1 MSLKS
6 LATSVSALQARTE
19 QIEMRLSRVDS
30 ALRALASALTGTPV
44 EARGKKAAKA
54 SRRVARKTHQWFA
67 QGEAR
72 TLMKKLIKKPSAP
85 SQIVKALA
93 RAKGYD
99 TTLAAEQLKRFHAT
113 AYMAVSNAVKTGA
126 ARKDRQGLV
135 RIV

>member
-6 LATSVSALQARTE
+6 LATSVTALQARTE
-19 QIEMRLSRVDS
+19 QIEMRISRVDS
-30 ALRALASALTGTPV
+30 ALQALAAALAATPIKGRST
-44 EARGKKAAKA
+44 EPAKTSKRA
-54 SRRVARKTHQWFA
+54 ARKTHQWFA

-72 TLMKKLIKKPSAP
+72 ALMKKLIKKPAAP
-85 SQIVKALA
+85 SEIVKALA
-93 RAKGYD
+93 HAKGYD
-99 TTLAAEQLKRFHAT
+99 ATLASEQLKRFHAT